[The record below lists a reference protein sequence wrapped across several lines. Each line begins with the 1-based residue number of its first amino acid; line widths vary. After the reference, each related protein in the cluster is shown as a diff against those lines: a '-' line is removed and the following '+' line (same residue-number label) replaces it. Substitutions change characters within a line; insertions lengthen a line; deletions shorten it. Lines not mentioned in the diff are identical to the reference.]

1 MPSAEG
7 LPDELVKLFKPL
19 CCDLCS
25 AKLNSPSTA
34 RVHYESRN
42 HEKKINHWL
51 AGWAERTGE
60 PLPKRQAVRF
70 TNIIPC
76 ESNLL
81 KISDLNSISMVI
93 QINRGPTGKNALH
106 CDVCDLALTSL
117 QHAKQHNMGK
127 KHKKYVPITRC

>member
-34 RVHYESRN
+34 RLHYESRN

-51 AGWAERTGE
+51 AGWSERNPGE
-60 PLPKRQAVRF
+60 PIPKRQAVRLTLIRF
-70 TNIIPC
+70 STFFFVP
-76 ESNLL
+76 E
-81 KISDLNSISMVI
+81 KTKVQSI
-93 QINRGPTGKNALH
+93 
-106 CDVCDLALTSL
+106 
-117 QHAKQHNMGK
+117 
-127 KHKKYVPITRC
+127 